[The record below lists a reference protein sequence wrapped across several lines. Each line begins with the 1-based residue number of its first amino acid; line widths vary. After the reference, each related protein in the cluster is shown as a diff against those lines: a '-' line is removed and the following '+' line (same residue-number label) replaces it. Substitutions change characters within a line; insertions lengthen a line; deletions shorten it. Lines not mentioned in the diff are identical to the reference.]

1 MVLPVKTPRTR
12 KERPPLTEGRVH
24 ELALN
29 YLDRYETTQVRMHRH
44 LTQKLRKRA
53 LEESLDLEKL
63 GRWIEAVVKRLV
75 RAGLI
80 DDSRY
85 AEARTR
91 QLRGRGKSTR
101 WIQQDL
107 RSRGIEP
114 ELIKETLEFEGEDD
128 DDDTDHE
135 WAAAV
140 TLARKRRLGPFSRY
154 DEAERLERRQRSLGI
169 MARAGFRYDMA
180 ARVLDAA
187 DPDELLG
194 M

>member
-1 MVLPVKTPRTR
+1 M
-12 KERPPLTEGRVH
+12 TEGRVH

-29 YLDRYETTQVRMHRH
+29 YLDRYETTQVRMRRH
-44 LTQKLRKRA
+44 LAQKLRLRA
-53 LEESLDLEKL
+53 IDEALDPEKL
-63 GRWIEAVVKRLV
+63 ARWIKAVVERLA

-91 QLRGRGKSTR
+91 QLRGRGKSAR

-107 RSRGIEP
+107 RSRGIDP
-114 ELIKETLEFEGEDD
+114 ELIKETLEEEGEDD
-128 DDDTDHE
+128 DDTDPE
-135 WAAAV
+135 WTAAI

-154 DEAERLERRQRSLGI
+154 DTEERKERRQRSLGV
-169 MARAGFRYDMA
+169 MARAGFRYDLA

-187 DPDELLG
+187 DPDELVG